1 MEEKVKKARVP
12 AAAKS
17 NPAEPTAK
25 ETLVAPAKGANEKIT
40 AVAPVK
46 PKATA
51 SRAKKSA
58 SAAPDAAS
66 QKLHAVQAKSKA
78 AVTDQSHAEPSP
90 EQIARLAHRFWRE
103 RGGHHGAHEQDWF
116 RAERELRGMAS

>member
-12 AAAKS
+12 ATAKS
-17 NPAEPTAK
+17 NPAEPIAK
-25 ETLVAPAKGANEKIT
+25 ETLVAPAKGANEKVT
-40 AVAPVK
+40 AVAPAK

-51 SRAKKSA
+51 SKAKKATSA
-58 SAAPDAAS
+58 TPDAAP
-66 QKLHAVQAKSKA
+66 QKLHAVPANSKA
-78 AVTDQSHAEPSP
+78 AVTGRSPAEPSP
-90 EQIARLAHRFWRE
+90 EQIARLAHRFWKE

>member
-12 AAAKS
+12 ATAKS
-17 NPAEPTAK
+17 NPADPIAK
-25 ETLVAPAKGANEKIT
+25 ETLVAPAKGANEKVT
-40 AVAPVK
+40 AVAPAK

-51 SRAKKSA
+51 SKAKRAISA
-58 SAAPDAAS
+58 TPDAAA
-66 QKLHAVQAKSKA
+66 QKLHAVPAKSRA
-78 AVTDQSHAEPSP
+78 ARTDQTPAPSR
-90 EQIARLAHRFWRE
+90 EQIAQLAHRFWKE